1 MVSRQEIQATC
12 DDIVREF
19 APLQVILFGSY
30 GYGTP
35 TEDSDVDL
43 LVVMAIPESE
53 TRRQASEI
61 RRSIPHRFPMDL
73 LVRSPEEIAY
83 RLSYNDW
90 FLREIT
96 EKGEVLYGT
105 ADPWQRALVR
115 CSATCRDPLEKE
127 KDAMNPL
134 TLEWIQKAEGD
145 YTIMH
150 QNYRSSNPI
159 HDAICFHAQQCIEK
173 YLKAWL
179 QEANIPFTRTHDL
192 ERLLSL
198 IIPTLPDWEAWQA
211 DFSTISEHAVDF
223 RYPGKAATAAD
234 VQDAIRTCVRV
245 RRAVREQLGLPP
257 NVASDDQL
265 LTPDE

>member
-53 TRRQASEI
+53 TRRQAAEI
-61 RRSIPHRFPMDL
+61 RRRIPDRFPMDL

-105 ADPWQRALVR
+105 VDPLQRAFVR
-115 CSATCRDPLEKE
+115 YSATCPDALEKE
-127 KDAMNPL
+127 KGVINPL
-134 TLEWIQKAEGD
+134 TVEWIQKAEGD
-145 YTIMH
+145 HTIMH
-150 QNYRSSNPI
+150 QNYHSSKSN
-159 HDAICFHAQQCIEK
+159 
-173 YLKAWL
+173 
-179 QEANIPFTRTHDL
+179 T
-192 ERLLSL
+192 
-198 IIPTLPDWEAWQA
+198 
-211 DFSTISEHAVDF
+211 
-223 RYPGKAATAAD
+223 
-234 VQDAIRTCVRV
+234 
-245 RRAVREQLGLPP
+245 
-257 NVASDDQL
+257 
-265 LTPDE
+265 